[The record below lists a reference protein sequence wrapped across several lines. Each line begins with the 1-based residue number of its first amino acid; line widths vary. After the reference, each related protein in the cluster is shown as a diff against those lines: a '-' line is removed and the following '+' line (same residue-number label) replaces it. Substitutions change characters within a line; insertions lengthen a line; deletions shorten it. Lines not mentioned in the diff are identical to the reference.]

1 MSMEKLG
8 QNYGYILYRSNI
20 ENSSSLGE
28 IRLWEANDRANI
40 FVDEELVATLYDRE
54 LLSNKKT
61 PINYSIENLKEI
73 FGLGDKYKLTANF
86 INKVIVPAKKELDSR
101 SPYTFHYEPI
111 KTGRKITS
119 IHFVPIYQPQFEDE
133 NLKKQKLNKQMSNK
147 WFIPKNIYD
156 FLIHN
161 FNFTDKELNNNL
173 NLFENLYN
181 NMSEEALLDFLV
193 DIRFFASNAD
203 NPKGFIIGS
212 LKKKAEQIFEQKYG
226 LNNK

>member
-1 MSMEKLG
+1 M
-8 QNYGYILYRSNI
+8 
-20 ENSSSLGE
+20 
-28 IRLWEANDRANI
+28 
-40 FVDEELVATLYDRE
+40 
-54 LLSNKKT
+54 
-61 PINYSIENLKEI
+61 
-73 FGLGDKYKLTANF
+73 TANF

>member
-1 MSMEKLG
+1 
-8 QNYGYILYRSNI
+8 
-20 ENSSSLGE
+20 
-28 IRLWEANDRANI
+28 
-40 FVDEELVATLYDRE
+40 
-54 LLSNKKT
+54 
-61 PINYSIENLKEI
+61 
-73 FGLGDKYKLTANF
+73 
-86 INKVIVPAKKELDSR
+86 
-101 SPYTFHYEPI
+101 
-111 KTGRKITS
+111 
-119 IHFVPIYQPQFEDE
+119 
-133 NLKKQKLNKQMSNK
+133 MSNQ
-147 WFIPKNIYD
+147 WFIPKNIND

-212 LKKKAEQIFEQKYG
+212 LKKKAEQLFEQKYN